1 MHSRA
6 YLLLEREFYKL
17 HDDPP
22 WGIDAGPVGDEN
34 IFDWSATI
42 MGLKDTIWEGGI
54 FQVQLKF
61 NEFYNEE
68 PPEVAFHTIPFHP
81 NVHSITGRPCI
92 DYLDNIQEWKES
104 YSLVHVLLSIQTLLS
119 NPVVED
125 AVNDDAA
132 RMLVTN
138 PDRYLEMVRSCVD
151 ASKRVHAGL
160 SPHEEEERKI
170 RRDFQPFVAPAA
182 KTAGIKTRK
191 VSFDEYHTTWSGIAT
206 SKATP
211 AMKNPLL
218 ESIRDDPIRQSSHYG
233 LTVEQLQDQ
242 MKRQLE
248 EHNALMY
255 GKFVDHGKTDDQ
267 REQKLMKINQMRK
280 VYMSKRIT
288 EPSTPTPS
296 DTKEF
301 APPKESEEPWEKE
314 VDDLV
319 AWTHNLDEQHLE
331 SV

>member
-6 YLLLEREFYKL
+6 YLLLEREFYRL
-17 HDDPP
+17 HDEPP

-34 IFDWSATI
+34 IFDWSATV

-81 NVHSITGRPCI
+81 NVHSVTGRPCI
-92 DYLDNIQEWKES
+92 EYLDNIQEWKES
-104 YSLVHVLLSIQTLLS
+104 YSLVHILLSIQTLLS

-132 RMLVTN
+132 KMLVRN

-151 ASKRVHAGL
+151 ASKRVQAGL
-160 SPHEEEERKI
+160 SPHLEEESKI
-170 RRDFQPFVAPAA
+170 RRDFQPFVAPTA
-182 KTAGIKTRK
+182 KTAGVKTRK

-233 LTVEQLQDQ
+233 LTVDQLQDQ

-255 GKFVDHGKTDDQ
+255 GKFEDRGKTDDQ

-296 DTKEF
+296 DTKDF
-301 APPKESEEPWEKE
+301 APPRESEEPWEKE

-319 AWTHNLDEQHLE
+319 AWTHNLDEEHLE
-331 SV
+331 TV